1 MSKRQGQLEA
11 YLLQLI
17 SVPQAAECDA
27 FVSFLESSPSFAE
40 LRLNLRLQV
49 AAALHAACSSC

>member
-17 SVPQAAECDA
+17 SVQQAAECDA